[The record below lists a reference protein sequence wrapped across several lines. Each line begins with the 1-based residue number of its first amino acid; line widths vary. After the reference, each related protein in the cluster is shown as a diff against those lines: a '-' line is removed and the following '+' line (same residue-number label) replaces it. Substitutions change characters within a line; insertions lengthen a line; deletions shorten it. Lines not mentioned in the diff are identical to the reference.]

1 MQLLREPY
9 RGATGLGVPAFQFE
23 TPMTLRRAL
32 MRRALKVG
40 SGEHVRA
47 GSGAGP
53 AAIRDWRA
61 RHVLR
66 LQGDT
71 ELAGGP
77 GATRVAQKGS
87 ALPERV
93 L

>member
-1 MQLLREPY
+1 
-9 RGATGLGVPAFQFE
+9 
-23 TPMTLRRAL
+23 

-40 SGEHVRA
+40 LGEHVLA